1 MTGNSPNIVQNVS
14 LNLPEGIGSL
24 SKSSHTLLD
33 SVWVYLWGIHPSRIV
48 PLSRRTVWTVSS
60 PDTCHAWV
68 VCTRCLRMVHA
79 PTTSL
84 EHRVEFP
91 RAMALST
98 MNNRIVPQL
107 RGTTT
112 RGSFYV
118 VRNGF
123 HGNKCMHFH
132 RMQQQ
137 QDSSTMRTTHFL
149 TICVVE
155 TGNEQCLCLAS
166 CVCVLHSASC

>member
-1 MTGNSPNIVQNVS
+1 
-14 LNLPEGIGSL
+14 
-24 SKSSHTLLD
+24 
-33 SVWVYLWGIHPSRIV
+33 
-48 PLSRRTVWTVSS
+48 
-60 PDTCHAWV
+60 
-68 VCTRCLRMVHA
+68 MVHA

-149 TICVVE
+149 TICVVVAA
-155 TGNEQCLCLAS
+155 TRCQYWVGGIPGPMSGRGTILYTCPLVYPPTQKGPGTRQNPPTPIVDRQTPVKTLPSQNYCCQY
-166 CVCVLHSASC
+166 